1 MDIQT
6 IVESIDFF
14 GQTEPD
20 RVVYQTEITE
30 HTYGELK
37 RKSDALAAYLDRNL
51 QKQGPI
57 VVFGNLEFEMIVSF
71 LGVTKAGHAYLP
83 IEEHTP
89 NERIESILR
98 VAKPALIISVG
109 DWQMETDGIPVISR
123 EELATITKKESQYEA
138 THPVKGDENY
148 YIIFTSGTTGEP
160 KGVQIS
166 HDNLLSF
173 VRWTIQ
179 EFHLEQGLRFLAQ
192 APFSFD
198 LSVFSIY
205 PALVTGGMLK
215 PLEKAVIQDFRQ
227 LFSTLAKLKLDVWV
241 STPSFIDICLMEPT
255 FDAEHVPDLATFLF
269 CGEELTKKTAQELL
283 KRFPEARIYNTYGP
297 TEATVAISSIQIT
310 QGILDR
316 YERLP
321 IGYIKE
327 DTEVQI
333 VNDQKVQP
341 VNQTGE
347 IIILGPS
354 VSKGYLNNPEK
365 TKAAFFKKQDQQSYH
380 TGDAG
385 FLNEE
390 SLLFYEGRMDQQIK
404 LHGYRI
410 ELGDIEHGLLLDER
424 IKQAIVVPKY
434 QGTKVQ
440 QLVAFIVL
448 EENSPEPSFKL
459 SKSIKEKLAHSVM
472 DYMVPQ
478 KINYIDL
485 LPQTVNGKID
495 RKKLIAEVNPQ

>member
-1 MDIQT
+1 
-6 IVESIDFF
+6 
-14 GQTEPD
+14 
-20 RVVYQTEITE
+20 
-30 HTYGELK
+30 
-37 RKSDALAAYLDRNL
+37 
-51 QKQGPI
+51 
-57 VVFGNLEFEMIVSF
+57 
-71 LGVTKAGHAYLP
+71 
-83 IEEHTP
+83 
-89 NERIESILR
+89 
-98 VAKPALIISVG
+98 
-109 DWQMETDGIPVISR
+109 
-123 EELATITKKESQYEA
+123 
-138 THPVKGDENY
+138 
-148 YIIFTSGTTGEP
+148 
-160 KGVQIS
+160 
-166 HDNLLSF
+166 
-173 VRWTIQ
+173 
-179 EFHLEQGLRFLAQ
+179 
-192 APFSFD
+192 
-198 LSVFSIY
+198 
-205 PALVTGGMLK
+205 
-215 PLEKAVIQDFRQ
+215 
-227 LFSTLAKLKLDVWV
+227 
-241 STPSFIDICLMEPT
+241 MEPT

-390 SLLFYEGRMDQQIK
+390 GLLFYEGRMDQQIK

-448 EENSPEPSFKL
+448 EKNSPEPSFKL

-472 DYMVPQ
+472 DYMIPQ